1 LSNNKNKFTAFS
13 VIFIII
19 GMISLSYAAVPLYD
33 LFCRTTGFGGTPVAK
48 KDNINNTNI
57 SSIDIKVQFN
67 SDVAG
72 GLEWNF
78 LPVERQKIVK
88 TGSNTLAFYKA
99 KNISDKEITGVASFN
114 VTPLKVGKYFSKI
127 ECFCFEEQTLRAGEE
142 VEMPV
147 SFYIDPEIANDP
159 NTQEVKTITL
169 SYTFFNIDENKK
181 NIGKIN
187 KDTTAQVK

>member
-1 LSNNKNKFTAFS
+1 LENNKNKFTAFL

-57 SSIDIKVQFN
+57 NSVDIKVQFN

-78 LPVERQKIVK
+78 LPVERQK
-88 TGSNTLAFYKA
+88 N
-99 KNISDKEITGVASFN
+99 
-114 VTPLKVGKYFSKI
+114 
-127 ECFCFEEQTLRAGEE
+127 C
-142 VEMPV
+142 
-147 SFYIDPEIANDP
+147 
-159 NTQEVKTITL
+159 
-169 SYTFFNIDENKK
+169 
-181 NIGKIN
+181 
-187 KDTTAQVK
+187 

>member
-1 LSNNKNKFTAFS
+1 MNDKKIKFTAFLVVS
-13 VIFIII
+13 IIV

-48 KDNINNTNI
+48 KDIINNKNINN
-57 SSIDIKVQFN
+57 IDIKMQFN

-72 GLEWNF
+72 GLEWKF

-88 TGSNTLAFYKA
+88 TGNNTLVFYKA
-99 KNISDKEITGVASFN
+99 KNLSNNKITGVATFN
-114 VTPLKVGKYFSKI
+114 VTPLKIGKYFSKI
-127 ECFCFEEQTLRAGEE
+127 DCFCFEEQTLESGEE

-159 NTQEVKTITL
+159 NTKEVKTITL
-169 SYTFFNIDENKK
+169 SYTFFNTDENKE
-181 NIGKIN
+181 NNAKIN
-187 KDTTAQVK
+187 KNSSAQIK

>member
-1 LSNNKNKFTAFS
+1 MNDKKIKFTAFLVVS
-13 VIFIII
+13 III

-48 KDNINNTNI
+48 KDIINNKNIN
-57 SSIDIKVQFN
+57 SIDIKMQFN

-72 GLEWNF
+72 GLEWKF

-88 TGSNTLAFYKA
+88 TGNNTLVFYKA
-99 KNISDKEITGVASFN
+99 KNLSNNKITGVATFN
-114 VTPLKVGKYFSKI
+114 VTPLKIGKYFSKI
-127 ECFCFEEQTLRAGEE
+127 DCFCFEEQTLESGEE

-159 NTQEVKTITL
+159 NTKEVKTITL
-169 SYTFFNIDENKK
+169 SYTFFNTDENKE
-181 NIGKIN
+181 NNAKIN
-187 KDTTAQVK
+187 KNSSAQIK